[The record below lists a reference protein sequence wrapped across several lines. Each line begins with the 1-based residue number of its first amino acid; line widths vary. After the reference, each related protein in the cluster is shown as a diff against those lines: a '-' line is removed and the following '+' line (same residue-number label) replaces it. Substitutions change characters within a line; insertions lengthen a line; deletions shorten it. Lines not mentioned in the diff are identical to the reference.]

1 MEGFLTESEALFGQ
15 VKAWR
20 RAMHAHPELSFEEH
34 ATSRFIASVL
44 QSEGIEFRTVA
55 GTGLLARIDG
65 LAGPSRRAVV
75 MRADIDA
82 LPVMEESGA
91 EFASQNEGVMHAC
104 GHDMHAAT
112 LLGALKI
119 INAHRGDFAGTVLG
133 LFQPGEELNPGGA
146 SIVLAENPFEEFD
159 IAGFVGQHIDPE
171 LPAGVFGFREGQ
183 YMASSDE
190 LRFTVRGVGGH
201 GAMRRNIK
209 DPVLAAAEFIMA
221 LHAIQPALNPQ
232 NDPPLVLSVGRVTA
246 DGATNV
252 IPDKVYIEGTLR
264 AFDEGLRA
272 RAKEMINEAAHKV
285 GAKYD
290 VTIVPDISTGYPCV
304 VNDSRLTRLAADTVR
319 RNLGEASVRM
329 LELRPTAEDFGFYTR
344 LYPAVFYRCGAG
356 SDSPIEGFG
365 SATPAGKLHTS
376 HLCPNEN
383 ALRLSP
389 AIMAETAL
397 RILSDTQPPV

>member
-1 MEGFLTESEALFGQ
+1 MEGFLTESEALFEQ
-15 VKAWR
+15 VKGWR
-20 RAMHAHPELSFEEH
+20 RTIHSQPELSFEERE
-34 ATSRFIASVL
+34 TSRFIASVL
-44 QSEGIEFRTVA
+44 RSEGIDFRAVA
-55 GTGLLARIDG
+55 GTGLLARIEG
-65 LAGPSRRAVV
+65 TAGPSRRAVV

-82 LPVMEESGA
+82 LPIREESGV
-91 EFASQNEGVMHAC
+91 EFASRNDGVMHAC

-119 INAHRGDFAGTVLG
+119 VRAHRNDFAGTVLG

-146 SIVLAENPFEEFD
+146 SIVLAEKPFEGYD

-171 LPAGVFGFREGQ
+171 LPTGLFGFREGQ

-190 LRFTVRGVGGH
+190 LRFTIRGVGGH

-209 DPVLAAAEFIMA
+209 DPVLAAAEFIVA
-221 LHAIQPALNPQ
+221 LHAIQPALDPA

-246 DGATNV
+246 NGATNV
-252 IPDKVYIEGTLR
+252 IPDEVYIEGTLR

-272 RAKEMINEAAHKV
+272 RAKEMIAVAADTI

-290 VTIVPDISTGYPCV
+290 VTILSDISTGYPCV

-319 RNLGEASVRM
+319 QRLGDENVRM

-344 LYPAVFYRCGAG
+344 LYPAVFYRCGVG
-356 SDSPIEGFG
+356 SDSLSNGFG
-365 SATPAGKLHTS
+365 SATSAGKLHTS

-397 RILSDTQPPV
+397 KILSDTAL